1 MKTWIIVVN
10 RVEAKIFESDSKKR
24 REIYYLNKLE
34 NPRGRLKA
42 HEIDADKPGIFASV
56 LSFGSRFV
64 GTQSPTDRIS
74 QMFAKRVVQFLEQA
88 RQGGEFDDLILIAE
102 PQFLGKLRNLYSRD
116 LKDVVTKEIPKDL
129 GPQITGKDLK
139 KRLWPHQEGTASI

>member
-1 MKTWIIVVN
+1 
-10 RVEAKIFESDSKKR
+10 
-24 REIYYLNKLE
+24 
-34 NPRGRLKA
+34 
-42 HEIDADKPGIFASV
+42 
-56 LSFGSRFV
+56 
-64 GTQSPTDRIS
+64 
-74 QMFAKRVVQFLEQA
+74 MFAKRVVQFLEQA